1 VSGESGESGVSG
13 ARSAGG
19 SGDSSA
25 SDRGLDASIVAS
37 RGGFDLAIDLAVEP
51 GRTLAL
57 LGPNGAGKSMTI
69 QCLAGL
75 VAIEAGHIRVDGR
88 VLDDPNLDEWMPTES
103 RRVGVVFQDY
113 LLFPH
118 LTVRD
123 NVAFGPRSTGLPRPQ
138 ARERASAWLD
148 RLGIA
153 SLADRQPGQLSGGQ
167 AQRVALARAL
177 AAEPAMLLLDEPL
190 AALDAEVRDDVRVEL
205 GEHLAEFEG
214 VTIVV
219 THSLADVEALAVDV
233 VVLER
238 GTVTQRATA
247 TELVASPG
255 TAWVERLVRG
265 R

>member
-1 VSGESGESGVSG
+1 MSAAQRGGEPEI
-13 ARSAGG
+13 AGG
-19 SGDSSA
+19 GQRGLQ
-25 SDRGLDASIVAS
+25 RGLDASIVAT
-37 RGGFDLAIDLAVEP
+37 RGGFDLAIDLTVEP

-75 VAIEAGHIRVDGR
+75 VALSAGHIRVDGR
-88 VLDDPNLDEWMPTES
+88 VLDDPATGEWMPTEA
-103 RRVGVVFQDY
+103 RRVGVVFQEY

-123 NVAFGPRSTGLPRPQ
+123 NVAFGPRSAGLSRSQ

-148 RLGIA
+148 RLGIS
-153 SLADRQPGQLSGGQ
+153 SLADRHPGELSGGQ

-177 AAEPAMLLLDEPL
+177 AAEPAVLLLDEPL
-190 AALDAEVRDDVRVEL
+190 AALDAEVRDDVRIEL
-205 GEHLAEFEG
+205 AEHLADFDG
-214 VTIVV
+214 VTVVV
-219 THSLADVEALAVDV
+219 THSLDDVESLAEDV

-238 GTVTQRATA
+238 GVVTQRATPRQ
-247 TELVASPG
+247 LVTSPA
-255 TAWVERLVRG
+255 TAWVEKLVRG